1 MFVYIQNCADE
12 QKLFAQMHKIL
23 EEDEENKKYGVKR
36 MQIAL
41 GQRGIKRSLSTI
53 RRAMVRGNL
62 LHEDRRSSDGLT
74 KADCNH
80 LVKNIHPCTFLTA
93 SFCSVPPRRAGV
105 LSRNDV
111 LQKTSLCK
119 TREAIYNTDVVNWHT
134 RFCLEP
140 PASDVEMIDRDGNAP
155 AMWKAPANEQ

>member
-1 MFVYIQNCADE
+1 MLTCRVVT
-12 QKLFAQMHKIL
+12 K
-23 EEDEENKKYGVKR
+23 
-36 MQIAL
+36 
-41 GQRGIKRSLSTI
+41 GI
-53 RRAMVRGNL
+53 
-62 LHEDRRSSDGLT
+62 

-93 SFCSVPPRRAGV
+93 SFCSVLPRRAGV

-119 TREAIYNTDVVNWHT
+119 TRKAIYNTDVVNWHT

-140 PASDVEMIDRDGNAP
+140 PASVPDRTHSAKHWALCPDACVGVVDFRYDRENDICGSFKNYEFFEVGP
-155 AMWKAPANEQ
+155 EYIIL

>member
-1 MFVYIQNCADE
+1 MIRAERFNTPTLCVVT
-12 QKLFAQMHKIL
+12 K
-23 EEDEENKKYGVKR
+23 
-36 MQIAL
+36 
-41 GQRGIKRSLSTI
+41 GI
-53 RRAMVRGNL
+53 
-62 LHEDRRSSDGLT
+62 

-80 LVKNIHPCTFLTA
+80 LVKNIHPCIFLTA

-119 TREAIYNTDVVNWHT
+119 TRKAIYNTDVVNWHT

-140 PASDVEMIDRDGNAP
+140 PASCQIAHTVRNVEHCAP
-155 AMWKAPANEQ
+155 TLAPGLLILGMTEKTIYAVLLRIMNFSKWDLNILFCNYLCYTAVRRRYARNI